1 MYMFEVCA
9 KCGHVGKNFYVDK
22 IFVVRASSGKE
33 AARVVRN
40 FPRVKHHHKDAI
52 RYVIRIDEA
61 RYWEVRRMND
71 MDPYFL
77 CHSIQEQRQTCEIT
91 PLSEKVTEVC
101 ENEDTTSKKRFF
113 EGKKAIRNPKK
124 YYYRF
129 DDKERYA
136 A

>member
-9 KCGHVGKNFYVDK
+9 KCGHVGRNYYVDK

-71 MDPYFL
+71 MDPYFF

-91 PLSEKVTEVC
+91 PLSEVTEVC
-101 ENEDTTSKKRFF
+101 EKEETTTKKRFF

-124 YYYRF
+124 YYSGF

>member
-9 KCGHVGKNFYVDK
+9 KCGHVGRNNYIDK

-71 MDPYFL
+71 MDPYFF
-77 CHSIQEQRQTCEIT
+77 CHSVQEQRQTCEIT
-91 PLSEKVTEVC
+91 PLSEVTEVC
-101 ENEDTTSKKRFF
+101 VKEEETTSKKRFF

-124 YYYRF
+124 YYSGF